1 VALALV
7 LLLFHPHAAPTL
19 WIDASVEPDRV
30 ELLVCIRADH
40 ADAWLQ
46 GGLPAAD
53 LVDFITKEEEQL
65 AKEALERYFARHNTV
80 KIEDRLVAPI
90 ALSVST
96 PEDADGREMIGF
108 LAFRLLYRCEGWP
121 KKVQILWE
129 DFEAANFQNEPVIP
143 GTLRIG
149 PQYES
154 MAFTPESPKF
164 TWAYPESGLP
174 QRAALT
180 PIAAPRSYPWAAHA
194 VLALAALC
202 GVIGLLRAGAGAAS
216 WVLLVLILAGS
227 AVALPWDPREN
238 PAITKPQARA
248 VFEQLLANVYRAF
261 EAITEEESYDL
272 LAYSVEPAL
281 TQKLYLDIRK
291 GLEMREQGGA
301 VAEVGNI
308 ERRGGTIEF
317 TGARAFHV
325 DWRWRVYAH
334 VTHWG
339 HTHARV
345 NEYVAKFDVRAGPSG
360 WRISAFQLMDM
371 QRIPTEEGGN

>member
-1 VALALV
+1 MALALV

-19 WIDASVEPDRV
+19 WVDASIEPDRV
-30 ELLVCIRADH
+30 ELLICVRADH

-53 LVDFITKEEEQL
+53 LVDAITDEEQKL
-65 AKEALERYFARHNTV
+65 AKDAIQRYFARHNAVT
-80 KIEDRLVAPI
+80 IDGARVAPI
-90 ALSVST
+90 AISVGT

-121 KKVQILWE
+121 KKVRIAWE
-129 DFEAANFQNEPVIP
+129 DFEAANFQGEPVIP

-154 MAFTPESPKF
+154 MAFSPESPRF

-174 QRAALT
+174 KRAALT
-180 PIAAPRSYPWAAHA
+180 SIAAPQSYPWAAHTL
-194 VLALAALC
+194 LALAAI
-202 GVIGLLRAGAGAAS
+202 GGIIGLFRAGAGAAS
-216 WVLLVLILAGS
+216 WVLLLLVLGGS
-227 AVALPWDPREN
+227 AAALPWDPREN
-238 PAITKPQARA
+238 PAITKPQARV

-261 EAITEEESYDL
+261 EAVTEEESYDL

-281 TQKLYLDIRK
+281 SQELYLDIRK

-308 ERRGGTIEF
+308 ERRGGKIEF
-317 TGARAFHV
+317 TGARSFHV
-325 DWRWRVYAH
+325 QWRWRVFAH
-334 VTHWG
+334 ITHWG
-339 HTHARV
+339 HTHARI
-345 NEYVAKFDVRAGPSG
+345 NEYLADFDVRAGDRG

-371 QRIPTEEGGN
+371 ERIPTGEGGN